1 MEVFINMSLK
11 ETIKRIL
18 REESKPIKVMRRT
31 HEIDREFKRLMS
43 SVYRPNSIC
52 RYDDGSELFQV
63 VFEGLLENIYFNTF
77 YQMSDLSDEWEKIAD
92 FIYNY
97 TWEKY
102 GKEVLDYYNNNCN
115 SNKMETN
122 ESELT
127 EKCWP
132 GYTQKGMKTMFGKRY
147 PNCVKKTKK

>member
-1 MEVFINMSLK
+1 MNLE

-18 REESKPIKVMRRT
+18 MEESRPLKIMRRS
-31 HEIDREFKRLMS
+31 HLIDDELKRLMNDIYKPNKICIYTSGEELVNVIIEATIDAMYWTYFGNMDDNSNEWS
-43 SVYRPNSIC
+43 SIYHYMVNYLEDKYSKELLTY
-52 RYDDGSELFQV
+52 YD
-63 VFEGLLENIYFNTF
+63 
-77 YQMSDLSDEWEKIAD
+77 
-92 FIYNY
+92 
-97 TWEKY
+97 
-102 GKEVLDYYNNNCN
+102 NNCN
-115 SNKMETN
+115 SNKIETN